1 MTDDLDYLRARIPEY
16 REYSDE
22 GARNDSDM
30 RVRAFVG
37 KALTQAQLRLQGT
50 YDAATAKVLD
60 DVLMRCMFTDQVFI
74 RKFEHA
80 RLDAPMIAALV
91 RGDRA
96 LVELAERAETASAAG
111 LHDLLIEIDKQYEYR
126 RSPEPVL
133 T

>member
-1 MTDDLDYLRARIPEY
+1 MMDDLAFLRERIVDY

-22 GARNDSDM
+22 SARNDSDM

-37 KALTQAQLRLQGT
+37 KALTDAQLRLHGS

-80 RLDAPMIAALV
+80 RLEAPMVAALV
-91 RGDRA
+91 RGDRT
-96 LVELAERAETASAAG
+96 LVELAERAAGANAAE
-111 LHDLLIEIDKQYEYR
+111 LHDILIAIDKQFEYR
-126 RSPEPVL
+126 RSPEPVPS
-133 T
+133 